1 MDHPDYN
8 EKKRL
13 RSYYARLSLMMIAFL
28 AFFNL
33 FSTIAEYL
41 CSAYIGGGFDKET
54 VDAGRTVFYSDPRL
68 NVLSSY
74 AFPMVGEILAIIIGM
89 AITGYDPFKKLR
101 FSGFDGKD
109 LIRDGALTF
118 GVSGLGAVAGV
129 LVLAAVT
136 AISSVFGGFLPKMDP
151 DVLEKAVTGNRPLW
165 IQVIV
170 FLDTCILG
178 PVVEEL
184 LFRGVLLQ
192 GLRKHGNAFGIIFS
206 SILFGLCHQNLGQCF
221 SAMAFGL
228 CAAVI
233 AVKTDSLMPGII
245 LHVMNNTFSSVLL
258 ASMELVD
265 ITQLT
270 DLYRNMLQDPS
281 KLTEYAA
288 ELNRLI
294 GQFVPVIV
302 SSSVMGLFRM
312 ACLLFTLA
320 TGYKFYI
327 KKKGR
332 VFASSAYSKSRTWGL
347 VFTSIPWLCI
357 LAFLII
363 VTFSHTF

>member
-1 MDHPDYN
+1 
-8 EKKRL
+8 
-13 RSYYARLSLMMIAFL
+13 
-28 AFFNL
+28 
-33 FSTIAEYL
+33 
-41 CSAYIGGGFDKET
+41 
-54 VDAGRTVFYSDPRL
+54 
-68 NVLSSY
+68 
-74 AFPMVGEILAIIIGM
+74 
-89 AITGYDPFKKLR
+89 
-101 FSGFDGKD
+101 
-109 LIRDGALTF
+109 
-118 GVSGLGAVAGV
+118 
-129 LVLAAVT
+129 
-136 AISSVFGGFLPKMDP
+136 
-151 DVLEKAVTGNRPLW
+151 
-165 IQVIV
+165 
-170 FLDTCILG
+170 
-178 PVVEEL
+178 
-184 LFRGVLLQ
+184 
-192 GLRKHGNAFGIIFS
+192 
-206 SILFGLCHQNLGQCF
+206 
-221 SAMAFGL
+221 
-228 CAAVI
+228 
-233 AVKTDSLMPGII
+233 MPGII